1 MACSFAPRT
10 QNEND
15 MEITNAWATI
25 FSLALGAGVK
35 HFAPMIPNGWIPLMA
50 VLGPSVLGYGA
61 NLLTGL
67 DLGSPVA
74 NAALGGLA
82 VAIHSTGKHYLE
94 GKKSPSSNPA
104 R

>member
-1 MACSFAPRT
+1 M
-10 QNEND
+10 D
-15 MEITNAWATI
+15 ITNAWATI

-35 HFAPMIPNGWIPLMA
+35 HFAPMVPNGWIPLMA

-61 NLLTGL
+61 NLLTGF
-67 DLGSPVA
+67 DLGSPIA

-94 GKKSPSSNPA
+94 GRSTISSDAA

>member
-1 MACSFAPRT
+1 M
-10 QNEND
+10 
-15 MEITNAWATI
+15 
-25 FSLALGAGVK
+25 K

-61 NLLTGL
+61 NLLTGF
-67 DLGSPVA
+67 DLGSPAA

-94 GKKSPSSNPA
+94 GKMSISGDPA
-104 R
+104 K